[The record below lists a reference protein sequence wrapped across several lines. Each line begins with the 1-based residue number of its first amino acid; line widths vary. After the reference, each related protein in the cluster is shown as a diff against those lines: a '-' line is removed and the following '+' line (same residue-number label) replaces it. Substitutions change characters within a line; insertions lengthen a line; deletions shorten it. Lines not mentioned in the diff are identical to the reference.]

1 MRGGDAARIPPIRLQ
16 SRGPTPMPT
25 HTEKRR
31 MPYSAEQMY
40 ALVADVGAYAE
51 FLPWLAASRVRERTE
66 TPEGEIIEADLIVSF
81 KVFRESFGS
90 RVTLRPDEYKIDVEY
105 LQGPFR
111 YLDNHWHFHPVS
123 ETECE
128 VDFFV
133 YFEFSSRTLQAVIG
147 VFFYEA
153 MRRLVRAFALRA
165 EALSR

>member
-1 MRGGDAARIPPIRLQ
+1 
-16 SRGPTPMPT
+16 
-25 HTEKRR
+25 

-40 ALVADVGAYAE
+40 ALVADVDAYAE
-51 FLPWLAASRVRERTE
+51 FLPWLAASRVRTRQE

-81 KVFRESFGS
+81 KVFRESFVS
-90 RVTLRPDEYKIDVEY
+90 RVTLRPEDLRIDVEY

-133 YFEFSSRTLQAVIG
+133 DFEFRSRTLQAVIG
-147 VFFYEA
+147 VVFNEA
-153 MRRLVRAFALRA
+153 MRRIVRAFEQRA
-165 EALSR
+165 AVLYGKR